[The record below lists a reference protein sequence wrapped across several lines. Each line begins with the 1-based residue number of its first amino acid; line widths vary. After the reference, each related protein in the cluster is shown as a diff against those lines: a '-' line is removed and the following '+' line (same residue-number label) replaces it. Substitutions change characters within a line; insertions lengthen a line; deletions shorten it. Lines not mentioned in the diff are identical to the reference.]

1 MCFSQST
8 PWTTDVHVSFRLNR
22 PGMGSVACPGR
33 LVSQFL
39 CDSLPTYIVG
49 GRREINRDSIPSE
62 ATQIGNYPQKLVPH
76 NFDGKTNLDW
86 MTPLVCIPTMPP
98 FSSPLPA
105 TPSFRQPQTLFD
117 YPDIFPANWYAFPVI
132 SLSLNAMEDNGNEKD
147 ICHIRFRSYCP
158 PEQQIRAFYAVI
170 TKYIL
175 CSTFF
180 FSLLRYSTY
189 NDSKNCNV

>member
-22 PGMGSVACPGR
+22 PGMGSAACPGR

-98 FSSPLPA
+98 FSSLYLQPLA
-105 TPSFRQPQTLFD
+105 SGSR
-117 YPDIFPANWYAFPVI
+117 
-132 SLSLNAMEDNGNEKD
+132 K
-147 ICHIRFRSYCP
+147 
-158 PEQQIRAFYAVI
+158 
-170 TKYIL
+170 L
-175 CSTFF
+175 CSITP
-180 FSLLRYSTY
+180 TY
-189 NDSKNCNV
+189 FPRTGTLSP